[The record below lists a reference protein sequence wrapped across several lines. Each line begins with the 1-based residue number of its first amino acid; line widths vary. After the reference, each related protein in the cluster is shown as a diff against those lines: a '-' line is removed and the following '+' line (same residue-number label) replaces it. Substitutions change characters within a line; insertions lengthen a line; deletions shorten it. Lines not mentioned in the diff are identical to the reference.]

1 MGIANIMSAKEIVI
15 MAFGENKAD
24 AIKKMVEGPVTE
36 DVPASVLQNHSN
48 VTLII
53 DDAAAS
59 KLSEESKN

>member
-24 AIKKMVEGPVTE
+24 AVKKMVEGPVTE

>member
-1 MGIANIMSAKEIVI
+1 
-15 MAFGENKAD
+15 
-24 AIKKMVEGPVTE
+24 MVEGPVTE